1 VHKHIFLTTPDH
13 ASHQVVPPVP
23 AGTLGSMCLVGTNW
37 HTWLHMG
44 TEKLQRGA
52 CGDGRCEGY

>member
-1 VHKHIFLTTPDH
+1 MATIEKRTITDKKLALWRKSYIETGRLED
-13 ASHQVVPPVP
+13 
-23 AGTLGSMCLVGTNW
+23 TNW